1 MSLTTVQKADARAD
15 LGGAS
20 IDVFTDDELDRNY
33 DRVSGAEND
42 SQRWN
47 AFLGLC
53 WRQLLAS
60 SVKLRT
66 YVSGQTEEK
75 LENVFGHIQDMYD
88 MYKDDLEAAL
98 NTKTGA
104 MAIVSIRPFIN
115 GDRRGPNDA

>member
-1 MSLTTVQKADARAD
+1 MSLTAVQKSDARAD

-20 IDVFTDDELDRNY
+20 TDVFTDDELDRNY
-33 DRVSGAEND
+33 ERVSGAEND
-42 SQRWN
+42 AQRWS

-75 LENVFGHIQDMYD
+75 LENIFKHVQDMYALH
-88 MYKDDLEAAL
+88 KDDLEAAL

-104 MAIVSIRPFIN
+104 MSIISIRPFEN
-115 GDRRGPNDA
+115 ADRKGPNDA